1 MTSSLQ
7 AALRFFLCA
16 SIAVVGVASG
26 AEDPRDVPDTTPPP
40 LGTASF
46 VPPANIDEQ
55 PLTPESFVTRAALIN
70 MAETEIGGLA
80 QSRSAA
86 AAAKSFGAQLVQD
99 HRAGLAKLKTI
110 AAQAKIALPGELDP
124 DHQSLRDELAALEG
138 PAFDAKFAAAMASG
152 HDKAIRLF
160 KAAAGSAKLTPALRS
175 YAESML
181 PTLEE
186 HAHLAHQLLS
196 SR

>member
-1 MTSSLQ
+1 MTSLLQ
-7 AALRFFLCA
+7 RALRVFICV
-16 SIAVVGVASG
+16 SIVTAGAVSG
-26 AEDPRDVPDTTPPP
+26 AEDPRNVPDTTPPP

-80 QSRSAA
+80 QSRSGTAA
-86 AAAKSFGAQLVQD
+86 VKSFGAQLVKD
-99 HRAGLAKLKTI
+99 HRAALAKLKTI

-124 DHQSLRDELAALEG
+124 EHQSLRDELAALEG
-138 PAFDAKFAAAMASG
+138 PAFDAKFATAMASG
-152 HDKAIRLF
+152 HEKAIRLF

-181 PTLEE
+181 PTLEQ
-186 HAHLAHQLLS
+186 HAQLAHQLAS